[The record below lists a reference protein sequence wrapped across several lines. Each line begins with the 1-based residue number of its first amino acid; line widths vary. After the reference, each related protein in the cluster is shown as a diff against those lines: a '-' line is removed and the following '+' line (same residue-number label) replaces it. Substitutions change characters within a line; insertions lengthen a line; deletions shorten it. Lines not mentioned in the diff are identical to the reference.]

1 MDLHRIAA
9 GAIRAVNPMQS
20 CAVQVSTGYTVNSAS
35 KQVPTYATPGAFT
48 GSIAGVV
55 LTVATQTV
63 GKLQLGQTI
72 TGVSVLPGTKIVG
85 YGTGT
90 GGAGTYTVNRSQTV
104 AGPIAMV
111 SALVIPGQVQPLTF
125 KDIQQL
131 DGLNIQGSQRAIY
144 FDQQID
150 GIVRADRKGGDLVTT
165 PDGKVWLVTLVLEAW
180 PDWTKVA
187 VTLQNGA

>member
-9 GAIRAVNPMQS
+9 GAIRAVNPMQN
-20 CAVQVSTGYTVNSAS
+20 CVVQVSTGYTVNAAN
-35 KQVPTYATPGAFT
+35 KQVPAYAAP
-48 GSIAGVV
+48 
-55 LTVATQTV
+55 
-63 GKLQLGQTI
+63 I
-72 TGVSVLPGTKIVG
+72 T
-85 YGTGT
+85 
-90 GGAGTYTVNRSQTV
+90 
-104 AGPIAMV
+104 
-111 SALVIPGQVQPLTF
+111 IPGQVQPLTF

-150 GIVRADRKGGDLVTT
+150 GIVRSDRKGGDLITT